1 MHNSWKACDCC
12 KVRIVHEAVAPTLTS
27 YTEIY
32 RAEPQ
37 RRRECL
43 YYIALGHY
51 KMGNVEEARKFNRA
65 HKP

>member
-1 MHNSWKACDCC
+1 MCRRLHTDMLA
-12 KVRIVHEAVAPTLTS
+12 
-27 YTEIY
+27 TEIY

-51 KMGNVEEARKFNRA
+51 KMGNMEDARKFNSEFLE
-65 HKP
+65 